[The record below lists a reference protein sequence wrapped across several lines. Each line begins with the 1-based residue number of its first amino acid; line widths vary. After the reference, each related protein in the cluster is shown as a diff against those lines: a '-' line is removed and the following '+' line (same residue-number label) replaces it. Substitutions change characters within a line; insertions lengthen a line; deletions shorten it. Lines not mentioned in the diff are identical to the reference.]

1 MGGNGRRASFAPGGG
16 TAGLGLGLG
25 LGLPLP
31 PAAPAVRADP
41 RPVSDRAYSQAC
53 IRGLLRY
60 LVQSGYEHPVSAKA
74 LSRPSGRDFA
84 QIVTFLLRRID
95 PTFHPSAPG
104 GGGGTGGAG
113 AGSGSAPPLKFED
126 EVSLAFRTLG
136 YPYPISKTALV
147 AAGSPH
153 TWPTLLAA
161 LTWLIELLGCDEAQ
175 RADEERDEEREA
187 RAGTAAAAAAAAAE
201 GSEGSEGSEG
211 GDHGH
216 GGGTDGEGGTE
227 EDDDEKK
234 KNKSGGE
241 GEEEGS
247 ASAYSS
253 PSDDD
258 PAADDPLEKIEAGSE
273 RAFFRFLGSAYGA
286 FLAGDDAKYASLEE
300 DLIEHFERDNVRIE
314 EEFAALA
321 EQNGALAEQIQAMLR
336 DGDE

>member
-16 TAGLGLGLG
+16 TAGLGLGH
-25 LGLPLP
+25 PLP

-41 RPVSDRAYSQAC
+41 RPVTDRAYSQAC

-60 LVQSGYEHPVSAKA
+60 LVQSGYGHPVSAKA

-104 GGGGTGGAG
+104 GAGSGAG
-113 AGSGSAPPLKFED
+113 TTAGSGSAPPLKFED

-175 RADEERDEEREA
+175 RADEERDEERDA
-187 RAGTAAAAAAAAAE
+187 RAGTAAAAAAA
-201 GSEGSEGSEG
+201 EGSEGSEG

-234 KNKSGGE
+234 KKNKSGGE

-247 ASAYSS
+247 ASASSSSS
-253 PSDDD
+253 PSDDDD

-321 EQNGALAEQIQAMLR
+321 EQNGTLAEQIQAMLR